1 MKTIII
7 TILLHLNLQQ
17 VEVEVKLNTNKDE
30 SLKDKSSV
38 LDNDIKARKGYKLYM
53 NQKLI
58 KSNKVQIT

>member
-17 VEVEVKLNTNKDE
+17 VDVKQNTNKDK

-38 LDNDIKARKGYKLYM
+38 LDNDIKASKGYKLYM